1 MTSRCRSLLLS
12 RKAIV
17 LLSVAVLGACAA
29 PTQDVAKPE
38 PLPPVAG
45 VAGPGPEDWLRFADS
60 VRRYNAGEFARELEQ
75 VRQGFVLEKSDWRRL
90 QYSYMLTLPNHKQ
103 HDVLRALTLL
113 EPLLRDGRAGEATLW
128 RPLAGLLHAQAQ
140 EQQRLE
146 EALEQAQQK
155 TREEQR
161 RADAAEQRATQALIK
176 LDTLRSLEQNLYR
189 RRSKDKY

>member
-1 MTSRCRSLLLS
+1 MTRRCRSLLLS

-45 VAGPGPEDWLRFADS
+45 VASPAGRLVAFCDS

-128 RPLAGLLHAQAQ
+128 RRWPVCCMHRRRSSKAGRGTGAG
-140 EQQRLE
+140 E
-146 EALEQAQQK
+146 QK

>member
-1 MTSRCRSLLLS
+1 MTRRCRSLLLS

-29 PTQDVAKPE
+29 PHQDVAKPE

-45 VAGPGPEDWLRFADS
+45 VASPGPEDWLRFADS

-75 VRQGFVLEKSDWRRL
+75 VRQGFVLE
-90 QYSYMLTLPNHKQ
+90 
-103 HDVLRALTLL
+103 
-113 EPLLRDGRAGEATLW
+113 
-128 RPLAGLLHAQAQ
+128 
-140 EQQRLE
+140 QRLE